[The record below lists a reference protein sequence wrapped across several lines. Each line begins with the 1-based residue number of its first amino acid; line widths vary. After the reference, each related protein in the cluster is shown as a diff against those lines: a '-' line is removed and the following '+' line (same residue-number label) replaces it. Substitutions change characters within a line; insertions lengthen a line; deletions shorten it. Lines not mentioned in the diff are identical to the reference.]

1 MKCLVLILS
10 LFYFSPVK
18 ADVLKACSEPAIW
31 PNLHNCFGSY
41 TWKDG
46 NKYVGEWQFGKMHGH
61 GTYTYPKKY
70 KYVGEWKEAKI
81 HGYGTHTWADGTKY
95 VGGWKDKKPNGKG
108 VLTKPDGRITDGVWE
123 NGQLIIY
130 NKRTVYEA
138 GLIPPTPDSLN
149 NLSPSD
155 D

>member
-46 NKYVGEWQFGKMHGH
+46 NKYVGEWQFGKMQDEFAEAEIESGRLVWLSELALTNFAYCISLPTS
-61 GTYTYPKKY
+61 GNISAA
-70 KYVGEWKEAKI
+70 AKI
-81 HGYGTHTWADGTKY
+81 FRDWIRAK
-95 VGGWKDKKPNGKG
+95 NF
-108 VLTKPDGRITDGVWE
+108 
-123 NGQLIIY
+123 
-130 NKRTVYEA
+130 
-138 GLIPPTPDSLN
+138 
-149 NLSPSD
+149 
-155 D
+155 